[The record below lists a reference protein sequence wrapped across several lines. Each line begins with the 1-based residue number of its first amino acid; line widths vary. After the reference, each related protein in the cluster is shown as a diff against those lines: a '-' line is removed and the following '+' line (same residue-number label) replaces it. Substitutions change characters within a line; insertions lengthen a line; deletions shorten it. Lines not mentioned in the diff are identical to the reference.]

1 MGIKFVAAASGYP
14 KWSLQIITI
23 LVPTS
28 FFMEASILN
37 LMWFRFGGFQRTWGW
52 LFWGIRWS
60 QTELSVFVVDKLA
73 PEVCSSLRTTIC
85 FVFSISSTSVQ
96 KLLPRIKSG
105 LLCSNTLAI
114 QPEKSKG
121 CSLEICK
128 QNVSNLLTLKE
139 CMLNSFLS

>member
-1 MGIKFVAAASGYP
+1 MLLLQVAIPNDLYKSFPFSYQHPSLWRHQYWIWCGLDLGASKELEVGCFEG
-14 KWSLQIITI
+14 KDDLKQSLVC
-23 LVPTS
+23 L
-28 FFMEASILN
+28 L
-37 LMWFRFGGFQRTWGW
+37 W
-52 LFWGIRWS
+52 
-60 QTELSVFVVDKLA
+60 TELA